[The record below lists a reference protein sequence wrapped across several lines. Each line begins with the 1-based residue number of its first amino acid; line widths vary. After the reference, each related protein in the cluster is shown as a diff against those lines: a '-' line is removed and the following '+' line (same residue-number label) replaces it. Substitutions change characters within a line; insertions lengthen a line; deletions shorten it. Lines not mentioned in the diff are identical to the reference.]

1 MRQDYELRYGIPGE
15 DFSRSVNVTCTA
27 KQLPLIAKAV
37 MRGQKATWIL
47 AKFAD
52 YSIGTGSQAFFYSI

>member
-15 DFSRSVNVTCTA
+15 NFSRAVNVTCTA
-27 KQLPLIAKAV
+27 KQLPLVAKAI

-52 YSIGTGSQAFFYSI
+52 PALVSGSPEFFYSI